1 MDDDDLRR
9 GRPTCHVRFGEDVA
23 ILAGDGLYAEA
34 FRHLVHAQEGEPAAV
49 LAAVCELADAT
60 GVNGMVGG
68 QYIDVRGMAE
78 TGETDLRRLHELKTG
93 KLIGASVECVLLLTG
108 ERDPSPTLSG
118 FRAFAAELGVLFQI
132 VDDILDVTGTDAA
145 LGKPQGSDERHG
157 KLTYVTPLRAR
168 RGPRHGSGITRQ
180 GARGAEQRHRR
191 LGSRRARADHRLHR
205 HPDHMTLLDRIDRP
219 QDLHPLSDD
228 ELTQVAQEVRELLID
243 TVGEIGGHFGA
254 NLGACEIA
262 VALHSLLDSPK
273 DKILWDVGHQAYPHK
288 ILTGRRDQLGT
299 IRKYGGLA
307 PFCAIHESEHD
318 TMGAGHASTS
328 IGYAVGIKEAM
339 RRGDGVD
346 GKVVAVI
353 GDGAMTGGVAFE
365 AIHQAGGLGTP
376 LVVILNDNGMSIAP
390 NVGALSRYFN
400 RVRLEPGL
408 WKAREGV
415 EEKLTKLPAGIG
427 SAFERLGPQ
436 LKESIKAFWAPGL
449 FWEEL
454 DWAYMGVIDGHDVR
468 ALRRALRAA
477 FEAERPVV
485 VHCATVKGK
494 GFSPA
499 EDGGLEGM
507 EKWHA
512 AKPNSIAKRMPAPSR
527 PASKP
532 AAPPQYTQVFGQAL
546 VAECER
552 DSRVVGITAAMN
564 SGTGLNLLQ
573 KAMPERY
580 FDVGIAEQQAL
591 LFAAGLALQGAR
603 PVAAIYSTFLQRAYD
618 QIVHD
623 VCLQQLPV
631 VLAMDRAG
639 LVGDDGPT
647 HHGAFD
653 IAYLRCLP
661 NMTLMAPRDEAM
673 LVHMLHT
680 ALRHDGGPVGMRY
693 PRGEGVGVPLPSA
706 PELLEIG
713 TGEILREG
721 ERVAL
726 VGYGTGVGKALGAA
740 DLLAEGGL
748 DVTVADARFAKPL
761 DTGLLAQLAA
771 EHELLV
777 TVEEGVLLGGFG
789 SGVLEALSDGGLA
802 PRILRVGLPD
812 RYVTHGAPKL
822 LHAEVGYTSE
832 RIAERVQA
840 AVLDPRGSIAAA

>member
-1 MDDDDLRR
+1 M
-9 GRPTCHVRFGEDVA
+9 
-23 ILAGDGLYAEA
+23 
-34 FRHLVHAQEGEPAAV
+34 
-49 LAAVCELADAT
+49 
-60 GVNGMVGG
+60 
-68 QYIDVRGMAE
+68 
-78 TGETDLRRLHELKTG
+78 
-93 KLIGASVECVLLLTG
+93 S
-108 ERDPSPTLSG
+108 
-118 FRAFAAELGVLFQI
+118 
-132 VDDILDVTGTDAA
+132 
-145 LGKPQGSDERHG
+145 
-157 KLTYVTPLRAR
+157 
-168 RGPRHGSGITRQ
+168 
-180 GARGAEQRHRR
+180 
-191 LGSRRARADHRLHR
+191 
-205 HPDHMTLLDRIDRP
+205 LLDSIDRP
-219 QDLHPLSDD
+219 QDLHSLSD
-228 ELTQVAQEVRELLID
+228 EQLAQVAQEVRELLIN

-262 VALHSLLDSPK
+262 VALHSLLHSPT

-288 ILTGRRDQLGT
+288 ILTGRRGQLGT

-307 PFCAIHESEHD
+307 PFCSIHESEHD
-318 TMGAGHASTS
+318 IMGAGHASTS
-328 IGYAVGIKEAM
+328 IGYAVGIREAM
-339 RRGDGVD
+339 RRGDGKA

-376 LVVILNDNGMSIAP
+376 LVVILNDNAMSIAP

-415 EEKLTKLPAGIG
+415 EEKLTRLPAGIG
-427 SAFERLGPQ
+427 ARFERLGPQ

-485 VHCATVKGK
+485 IHCATVKGK
-494 GFSPA
+494 GFQPA
-499 EDGGLEGM
+499 EEGGLEGM
-507 EKWHA
+507 ERWHA
-512 AKPNSIAKRMPAPSR
+512 AKPNSIAKRMPAPS
-527 PASKP
+527 KP
-532 AAPPQYTQVFGQAL
+532 SGKAPTPQYTQIFGEAL

-552 DSRVVGITAAMN
+552 DTRVVGITAAMN

-573 KAMPERY
+573 KAMPDRY

-623 VCLQQLPV
+623 LCLQRLPV

-661 NMTLMAPRDEAM
+661 NITLMAPRDEAM

-680 ALRHDGGPVGMRY
+680 ALRHDGGPVGLRY
-693 PRGEGVGVPLPSA
+693 PRGEAVGVPLPDEPVA
-706 PELLEIG
+706 LAIG

-721 ERVAL
+721 ERVAI

-740 DLLAEGGL
+740 DLLADGGL

-777 TVEEGVLLGGFG
+777 TVEEGVLAGGFG
-789 SGVLEALSDGGLA
+789 TGVWETLSDGGLA

-822 LHAEVGYTSE
+822 LHSEVGYTSE
-832 RIAERVQA
+832 RIAQRIEA
-840 AVLDPRGSIAAA
+840 AVLEPRGSVTVA

>member
-1 MDDDDLRR
+1 MR
-9 GRPTCHVRFGEDVA
+9 
-23 ILAGDGLYAEA
+23 I
-34 FRHLVHAQEGEPAAV
+34 
-49 LAAVCELADAT
+49 
-60 GVNGMVGG
+60 
-68 QYIDVRGMAE
+68 
-78 TGETDLRRLHELKTG
+78 
-93 KLIGASVECVLLLTG
+93 
-108 ERDPSPTLSG
+108 
-118 FRAFAAELGVLFQI
+118 
-132 VDDILDVTGTDAA
+132 
-145 LGKPQGSDERHG
+145 
-157 KLTYVTPLRAR
+157 
-168 RGPRHGSGITRQ
+168 
-180 GARGAEQRHRR
+180 
-191 LGSRRARADHRLHR
+191 
-205 HPDHMTLLDRIDRP
+205 LDRIERP
-219 QDLHPLSDD
+219 QDLHALSED
-228 ELTQVAQEVRELLID
+228 ELVQVAQEVRELLID

-254 NLGACEIA
+254 NLGACEIT
-262 VALHSLLDSPK
+262 VALHSLLDSPT

-288 ILTGRRDQLGT
+288 ILTGRRDSLAT

-307 PFCAIHESEHD
+307 PFCAIQESEHD
-318 TMGAGHASTS
+318 VMGAGHASTS
-328 IGYAVGIKEAM
+328 IGYGVGIKEAM
-339 RRGDGVD
+339 RLRLAQDEAGTARD

-408 WKAREGV
+408 WRAREGV
-415 EEKLTKLPAGIG
+415 EERLTKLPAGIG
-427 SAFERLGPQ
+427 SAFEKLGPQ

-454 DWAYMGVIDGHDVR
+454 DWAYMGVVDGHDVR
-468 ALRRALRAA
+468 ALRHALRAA

-507 EKWHA
+507 EQWHA
-512 AKPNSIAKRMPAPSR
+512 AKPNSIAKRMPAPSK

-532 AAPPQYTQVFGQAL
+532 PAAPQYTQVFGEAL
-546 VAECER
+546 VAECRR
-552 DSRVVGITAAMN
+552 DGRVVGITAAMN

-591 LFAAGLALQGAR
+591 LFAAGLALEGAR
-603 PVAAIYSTFLQRAYD
+603 PVVAIYSTFLQRAYD

-623 VCLQQLPV
+623 LCLQQLPV

-647 HHGAFD
+647 HHGVFD

-661 NMTLMAPRDEAM
+661 NIALMAPRDEAL
-673 LVHMLHT
+673 LVNMLHT
-680 ALRHDGGPVGMRY
+680 ALHHDAGPVGIRY
-693 PRGEGVGVPLPSA
+693 PRGEAVGVALPSV

-721 ERVAL
+721 ERVAI
-726 VGYGTGVGKALGAA
+726 VGYGSGVGKALGAA
-740 DLLAEGGL
+740 DLLAESGL
-748 DVTVADARFAKPL
+748 DATVADARFAKPL

-771 EHELLV
+771 EHDLLV
-777 TVEEGVLLGGFG
+777 TVEEGVLSGGFG
-789 SGVLEALSDGGLA
+789 TGVWEALSDGGLT

-822 LHAEVGYTSE
+822 LHAEVGFTAE
-832 RIAERVQA
+832 RIAERIHA
-840 AVLDPRGSIAAA
+840 AVLEPRGSIAAA